1 VARNEI
7 LAPVPPDAVWEVLA
21 DPRLY
26 VSWVVGASSLRE
38 VEGRWPE
45 PGATLHHSQMEVIR
59 DTTTVLSAEPGRRIV
74 LEARARP
81 LVVARVDVRLEPD
94 GESTRIVL
102 EEHVVGGL
110 ARLAPDVVNEP
121 LLRLRNAA
129 GVRRLE
135 RLAEIGRRL
144 DHS

>member
-1 VARNEI
+1 MARNEI

-26 VSWVVGASSLRE
+26 VSWVVGASSLRA
-38 VEGRWPE
+38 VDGRWPE
-45 PGATLHHSQMEVIR
+45 PGATLHHSVMEVVR
-59 DTTTVLSAEPGRRIV
+59 DTTTVLSAEPQRRIV

-81 LVVARVDVRLEPD
+81 LVIARVDVRLEPE

-102 EEHVVGGL
+102 EEQVVGGL
-110 ARLAPDVVNEP
+110 ARLAPSAVNEP

-129 GVRRLE
+129 TVRRLE
-135 RLAEIGRRL
+135 RLAEIGQALRR
-144 DHS
+144 S